1 MVGTTYNRKGSEDEL
16 SAEEVRQCERIA
28 LAARVEQAM
37 RYANMNRGMLR
48 KQLEVNF
55 GLSLSRSALSK
66 IINAK
71 VRHTRYALEMA
82 QVMGVNPRWLSSGE
96 ETMTDLTGRL
106 SSKDKAVRD
115 LRRIARDY
123 VIPPRRAD
131 IARYY
136 NRLVAAI
143 DNNQLSFEDI
153 ELLNQIL
160 NRVTN
165 STDAL
170 TSPEGDTH

>member
-1 MVGTTYNRKGSEDEL
+1 MGGTTYKRDDGDVVVTDE
-16 SAEEVRQCERIA
+16 EMRQAERIG

-37 RYANMNRGMLR
+37 RYSNMNRHMLR
-48 KQLEVNF
+48 KQLLVNF
-55 GLSLSRSALSK
+55 GLEVSRSALSK
-66 IINAK
+66 ILCAK

-82 QVMGVNPRWLSSGE
+82 QVMGVNPRWLATGE

-115 LRRIARDY
+115 LRRIAKDY

-136 NRLVAAI
+136 NRVVAAI
-143 DNNQLSFEDI
+143 DNNQLSYDDI
-153 ELLNQIL
+153 ELMAQVL
-160 NRVTN
+160 NRITTH
-165 STDAL
+165 TDA
-170 TSPEGDTH
+170 

>member
-1 MVGTTYNRKGSEDEL
+1 MVGTTYNSDGDDTV
-16 SAEEVRQCERIA
+16 SAEEQRQAERIA

-37 RYANMNRGMLR
+37 RYANMNRNMLR
-48 KQLEVNF
+48 KQLLANF
-55 GLSLSRSALSK
+55 GLDVSRSALSK
-66 IINAK
+66 ILCAK

-82 QVMGVNPRWLSSGE
+82 QVMGVNPRWLATGE

-115 LRRIARDY
+115 LRRIAKDY

-136 NRLVAAI
+136 NRVVAAI
-143 DNNQLSFEDI
+143 DNNQLSFDDI
-153 ELLNQIL
+153 ELMSQVL

-165 STDAL
+165 SKDA
-170 TSPEGDTH
+170 